1 MSGLQRLLE
10 GLPKAVTILRV
21 IMDQHNLNQSYFRE
35 EVGGKSLVS
44 LTMKGERKLTLN
56 HMRNLSRRFG
66 IQVSSFI
73 D

>member
-1 MSGLQRLLE
+1 MNGLQRLLE
-10 GLPKAVTILRV
+10 GLPKAVAILGV

-56 HMRNLSRRFG
+56 HMRNLYHRFG
-66 IQVSSFI
+66 IQVSSFNE
-73 D
+73 

>member
-1 MSGLQRLLE
+1 MSGLQRL
-10 GLPKAVTILRV
+10 PKAVAILRV